1 MLNAEQIKA
10 MQREMSLPIVATERA
25 KVEESIRL
33 AISMQQTY
41 ACHFSHLSEATIQS
55 LAKDGILVEHQTGCD
70 SGKSYITS
78 WYRITWP

>member
-10 MQREMSLPIVATERA
+10 MQQKMSLPIVSTERA

-33 AISMQQTY
+33 AINMKRNYVS
-41 ACHFSHLSEATIQS
+41 HFSHLSAATIQS
-55 LAKDGILVEHQTGCD
+55 LAKDGIMVEHRVGRD